1 METEIPEI
9 NDGLITIK
17 NVVRAPGERAKV
29 LVESYDDRIDPVG
42 ACVGMKGSRIHSIV
56 RELRNEN
63 IDVINY
69 TSNIELL
76 ISRALSPAKI
86 TSIEINEE
94 NKTANV
100 YMKSDQVSL
109 AIGKGGYNIKLA
121 SKLAGYDI
129 DIFRDDVAE
138 EEDVDLD
145 EFKDEFDD
153 WVIEAF
159 KKIGCDTAK
168 NVLAIDRN
176 ELVQRTDLEEET
188 VDEVLASIKKELDI
202 E

>member
-1 METEIPEI
+1 MSANSLYHSLQCFIWLRKWSISWLSQRDFTST
-9 NDGLITIK
+9 ITATDVSH
-17 NVVRAPGERAKV
+17 NAT
-29 LVESYDDRIDPVG
+29 
-42 ACVGMKGSRIHSIV
+42 SI
-56 RELRNEN
+56 
-63 IDVINY
+63 
-69 TSNIELL
+69 S
-76 ISRALSPAKI
+76 I
-86 TSIEINEE
+86 TSCP
-94 NKTANV
+94 
-100 YMKSDQVSL
+100 SSVSL

-168 NVLAIDRN
+168 NVLAIERN

-188 VDEVLASIKKELDI
+188 VDEVLASIRKELEI

>member
-1 METEIPEI
+1 MAVFSLLFLLIYHPFSETAWLGFKPDET
-9 NDGLITIK
+9 L
-17 NVVRAPGERAKV
+17 APTLFFY
-29 LVESYDDRIDPVG
+29 LV
-42 ACVGMKGSRIHSIV
+42 SIA
-56 RELRNEN
+56 
-63 IDVINY
+63 I
-69 TSNIELL
+69 LL

-86 TSIEINEE
+86 SSIDINEE

-129 DIFRDDVAE
+129 DIFRDDVVE

-168 NVLAIDRN
+168 NVLAIDRD

>member
-1 METEIPEI
+1 M
-9 NDGLITIK
+9 
-17 NVVRAPGERAKV
+17 
-29 LVESYDDRIDPVG
+29 
-42 ACVGMKGSRIHSIV
+42 

-69 TSNIELL
+69 TSNVELL

-168 NVLAIDRN
+168 NVLAIERN

-188 VDEVLASIKKELDI
+188 VDEVLASIKKELEI